1 MQQSGIL
8 QDQICIEK
16 KKALIKSFITWPV
29 EGTISSIPILKYT
42 RAKRAFIKNPTKKVN
57 AKK

>member
-1 MQQSGIL
+1 MVNV
-8 QDQICIEK
+8 CIEK